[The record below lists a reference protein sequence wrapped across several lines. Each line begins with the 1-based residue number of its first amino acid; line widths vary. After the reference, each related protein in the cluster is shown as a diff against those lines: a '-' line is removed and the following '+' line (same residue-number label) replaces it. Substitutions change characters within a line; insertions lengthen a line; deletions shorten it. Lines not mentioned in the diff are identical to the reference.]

1 MKKITRAICM
11 LMCSL
16 LLWGLTA
23 CGVSEKDVT
32 YVEDGFTN
40 ETTGSDAEL
49 VKSYDALSDYIANM
63 DMSEEMYAKLS
74 VYTKDFFN
82 NKMLVVISHWDDKGA
97 SFVEVDD
104 VDYEGNWAHVELDRR
119 TTDTANTGTLK
130 NWGIIV
136 EIKKDDNLTSASY
149 SIE

>member
-1 MKKITRAICM
+1 MKKITRVICV
-11 LMCSL
+11 LMCSVL
-16 LLWGLTA
+16 AFSLSA

-32 YVEDGFTN
+32 YVEDGFTD
-40 ETTGSDAEL
+40 ETSGSDAEL
-49 VKSYDALSDYIANM
+49 LKNYDELSDYIANTN
-63 DMSEEMYAKLS
+63 MSEEMHAKLS
-74 VYTKDFFN
+74 AYTKDFFN
-82 NKMLVVISHWDDKGA
+82 NNMLVVICHWDDKGA

-119 TTDTANTGTLK
+119 TSDAANTGTLK